1 MSTDT
6 QEAARTAL
14 SRRLRE
20 LLPAETTEHFIG
32 GTHTRRFA
40 DNLLPSFSAEQVRAL
55 RAQLARGAGDE
66 LAATA
71 SGKRRAHAAYSSA
84 ALAANAFGGWM
95 GAENQLR
102 IVGLGGFDTSISLE
116 HKLRIAHGGGE
127 ANLDCVL
134 QSSTALVGIESKLT
148 EPLACHQPVEWK
160 APYKRD
166 AMATLLQDGW
176 LKAFNASPAGAWRP
190 QHLGLEQLLKQPSRS
205 TRTPTAG
212 PLISSMC
219 IGSPPTDPTSPRSR
233 PIALRSPTSYARLTT
248 RNHAFTPSAT
258 TSCWM
263 SG

>member
-95 GAENQLR
+95 GAENR
-102 IVGLGGFDTSISLE
+102 DSSSF
-116 HKLRIAHGGGE
+116 GGE
-127 ANLDCVL
+127 WMGVAASGGAV
-134 QSSTALVGIESKLT
+134 SAVPAVPALV
-148 EPLACHQPVEWK
+148 
-160 APYKRD
+160 
-166 AMATLLQDGW
+166 
-176 LKAFNASPAGAWRP
+176 
-190 QHLGLEQLLKQPSRS
+190 
-205 TRTPTAG
+205 
-212 PLISSMC
+212 
-219 IGSPPTDPTSPRSR
+219 
-233 PIALRSPTSYARLTT
+233 AR
-248 RNHAFTPSAT
+248 
-258 TSCWM
+258 
-263 SG
+263 